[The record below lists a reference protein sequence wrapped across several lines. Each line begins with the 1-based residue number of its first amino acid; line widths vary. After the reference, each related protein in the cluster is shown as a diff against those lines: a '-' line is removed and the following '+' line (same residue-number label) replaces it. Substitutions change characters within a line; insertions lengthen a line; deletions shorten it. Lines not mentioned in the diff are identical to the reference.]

1 MFIGFYAI
9 IWVIFSFLYWVVA
22 FIRGDLGKACSD
34 PQSLDKI
41 VAYWQAQQL
50 FMDNFVK
57 LAKANDTDKINFMQV
72 ARDRRI
78 ASIVMNSM
86 SVAGVFNG
94 KYEKYKNILRSK
106 SYSQTVLCTT
116 LFEA

>member
-1 MFIGFYAI
+1 MLLFGSSFHFFTGLSLLSA
-9 IWVIFSFLYWVVA
+9 VILVSPVLSPEVS
-22 FIRGDLGKACSD
+22 RK
-34 PQSLDKI
+34 KI

-57 LAKANDTDKINFMQV
+57 LAKANETDKINFMQV

-94 KYEKYKNILRSK
+94 KYEKYRNILRSK
-106 SYSQTVLCTT
+106 SFSQTVLFST
-116 LFEA
+116 LFQV